1 MAIAIGVDVGGTR
14 LKAGLVETWVE
25 HGGGRRKVRE
35 ARVLAFA
42 TDDTPREGGPRRL
55 FEVIAGKVAEVA
67 GRGARRGR
75 EQPHGIGVG
84 VPGPVD
90 VQRGFCFTG
99 ANLPALTR
107 CDVEGELRRA
117 LRDRGSDLAGL
128 PIAVDND
135 ANMATLA
142 ELRVGAGR
150 HVQSLLMLTLGT
162 GIGGGIAVQD
172 EIWHGA
178 QWAAAEIG
186 HMVVQKDG
194 GALCGCGNHGCFE
207 TVAAERGI
215 LRRARKR
222 LQAGEPSVLTARF
235 GAGLEGA
242 EVGDISDA
250 AKEGDVLARAV
261 LRETGEWIGVG
272 LASAV
277 VLLDPELVLIGGGIA
292 KAGKLLFDPIR
303 RALAERAPI
312 SRMRPSCVRRARVGY
327 RAGTVGSAILAVEA
341 SASHG

>member
-14 LKAGLVETWVE
+14 LKAGLVEMQLERV
-25 HGGGRRKVRE
+25 GGRRRVSR
-35 ARVLAFA
+35 ARVLTF
-42 TDDTPREGGPRRL
+42 TSGETPRDGGRRRL
-55 FEVIAGKVAEVA
+55 FEVIAAKAAEA
-67 GRGARRGR
+67 AKRGARRGTR
-75 EQPHGIGVG
+75 KPHGIGVG

-90 VQRGFCFTG
+90 VERGFCFTG

-107 CDVEGELRRA
+107 CDAEGELRRA
-117 LRDRGSDLAGL
+117 LRARGSDLAGL

-142 ELRVGAGR
+142 ELRVGGGR
-150 HVQSLLMLTLGT
+150 DVESLLMLTLGT

-207 TVAAERGI
+207 TVAAEGGI
-215 LRRARKR
+215 LRRARNR
-222 LQAGEPSVLTARF
+222 LQAGEPSVLTTRF
-235 GAGLEGA
+235 GTG
-242 EVGDISDA
+242 
-250 AKEGDVLARAV
+250 LARAEAGDIIDAARQGDALAQTV

-277 VLLDPELVLIGGGIA
+277 VLLDPQLVLIGGGIA

-303 RALAERAPI
+303 RTLAERAPI

-341 SASHG
+341 SASRR